1 MIPDEWMTKR
11 RAILIAGPT
20 ASGKSAL
27 AIEKAQACG
36 GFIVNADSMQVYD
49 VLNVLTAR
57 PPASDLEKVEHHL
70 YGHVHP
76 ERNYSVAQW
85 STDVAQL
92 LRRDDLAERIPVFVG
107 GTGLYFKA
115 LTGGL
120 SNMPDV
126 PDSIRQKWRA
136 KLTELGPE
144 TLHVSLGVDDP
155 QAAQRIKPQDGQ
167 RIVRALE
174 IYEAS
179 GKPISHWQSIGS
191 EPLIDLGTSDY
202 FCLLPDRAVLDVRVV
217 SRLHKMVE
225 EGALR
230 EVAALQA
237 LRLDPALPAMKAIGV
252 PEFTDHLDGK
262 TDLETAIRL
271 ATFST
276 RQYVKRQTTWLRHQ
290 LGPQWQFF

>member
-1 MIPDEWMTKR
+1 MTKR

-27 AIEKAQACG
+27 AIEKAKACG
-36 GFIVNADSMQVYD
+36 GLIVNADSMQVYN

-57 PPASDLEKVEHHL
+57 PPAEDLAMVDHHL

-76 ERNYSVAQW
+76 WRNYSVAQW
-85 STDVAQL
+85 ASDVEEL
-92 LRRDDLAERIPVFVG
+92 LARADLAERIPVFVG

-126 PDSIRQKWRA
+126 PDAIRQKWRA
-136 KLTELGPE
+136 KLAEVGPE
-144 TLHVSLGVDDP
+144 TLHVALAVDDP
-155 QAAQRIKPQDGQ
+155 EAARRIKPQDGQ

-174 IYEAS
+174 ILEAS

-191 EPLIDLGTSDY
+191 EPLIDLNSSEY
-202 FCLLPDRAVLDVRVV
+202 ICLLPDRAVLDVRIIA
-217 SRLHKMVE
+217 RLHKMVE
-225 EGALR
+225 EGALS
-230 EVAALQA
+230 EVAALRA
-237 LRLDPALPAMKAIGV
+237 LALDPALPSMKAIGV
-252 PEFTDHLDGK
+252 PEFMDHLDGK
-262 TDLETAIRL
+262 TNLETAIRL
-271 ATFST
+271 ANFST

-290 LGPQWQFF
+290 LGPQWRYF

>member
-1 MIPDEWMTKR
+1 MTKR
-11 RAILIAGPT
+11 RVILIAGPT

-27 AIEKAQACG
+27 ALERAKACG

-57 PPASDLEKVEHHL
+57 PPAQDLAEVDHHL

-76 ERNYSVAQW
+76 SRNYSVAQW
-85 STDVAQL
+85 VSDVEAL
-92 LRRDDLAERIPVFVG
+92 LQREDLMDRTPVFVG

-126 PDSIRQKWRA
+126 PGAIREKWRA
-136 KLTELGPE
+136 KLLELGPE
-144 TLHVSLGVDDP
+144 ALHAMMAVSDP
-155 QAAQRIKPQDGQ
+155 KAGARIKPQDGQ

-174 IYEAS
+174 IFDAS
-179 GKPISHWQSIGS
+179 GETISYWQSIRS
-191 EPLIDLGTSDY
+191 APLIDVDQSEHI
-202 FCLLPDRAVLDVRVV
+202 CLLPDRAILDERIVR
-217 SRLHKMVE
+217 RLNMMVR
-225 EGALR
+225 EGALD
-230 EVAALQA
+230 EVAALVA
-237 LRLDPALPAMKAIGV
+237 LGLDPALPSMKAIGV
-252 PEFTDHLDGK
+252 PEFSDHLSGK
-262 TDLETAIRL
+262 TDLETALRL

-290 LGPQWQFF
+290 LGPQWLIL

>member
-1 MIPDEWMTKR
+1 MTKR
-11 RAILIAGPT
+11 HAILIAGPT

-57 PPASDLEKVEHHL
+57 PPAQDLAMVDHYL

-76 ERNYSVAQW
+76 SRHYSVAQW
-85 STDVAQL
+85 ASDVETL
-92 LRRDDLAERIPVFVG
+92 LQRKDLQGRVPVFVG

-126 PDSIRQKWRA
+126 PDVIRQKWRT
-136 KLTELGPE
+136 KLVEVGPQQ
-144 TLHVSLGVDDP
+144 LHVLLGADDP
-155 QAAQRIKPQDGQ
+155 QAAARIKPQDGQ

-174 IYEAS
+174 IMEAS
-179 GKPISHWQSIGS
+179 GKPISHWQSVGS
-191 EPLIDLGTSDY
+191 EPLIAVEASEHV
-202 FCLLPDRAVLDVRVV
+202 CLLPERSVLDGRIVA
-217 SRLHKMVE
+217 RLHKMIAQ
-225 EGALR
+225 GALD
-230 EVAALQA
+230 EVAALSA
-237 LRLDPALPAMKAIGV
+237 LMLDPALPAMKAIGV
-252 PEFTDHLDGK
+252 PEFRDHIAGK
-262 TDLETAIRL
+262 TDLETALRL

-290 LGPQWQFF
+290 LGAQWRFF